1 MHEYEFVLV
10 NVFAETHFGGNPLA
24 VFPQAE
30 GLDDETM
37 QQIARQFNLSETAF
51 AFPSESAAA
60 DLRIFTPAHELPLAG
75 HPILGSA
82 SVLQQQQGLPENF
95 VLNTRAKPVYLSGS
109 NNTMTLKIS
118 GYTCRPSSASRV
130 ELAEAAGICEAEIAE
145 HAYWLDSGSPQ
156 LLLQVYT
163 AAALE
168 NARIDYAKLN
178 AVCRADSGRTMIYLW
193 HEQGDT
199 VQARMFYAQNGTIL
213 EDSGTGSA
221 CANLGAYYL
230 FRGTFP
236 RKRSVRQG
244 DQTGR
249 PNRLSLRVDEAE
261 NIYVGGCVV
270 EVGRGMFKL
279 PS

>member
-30 GLDDETM
+30 GLDDATM

-130 ELAEAAGICEAEIAE
+130 ELAEAAGITEAQIAE

-156 LLLQVYT
+156 LLLQVST
-163 AAALE
+163 AAAL
-168 NARIDYAKLN
+168 ADACIDYAKLN

-199 VQARMFYAQNGTIL
+199 VEARMFYAQNGTIL

-230 FRGTFP
+230 SRGTFP
-236 RKRSVRQG
+236 LTRSVRQG

-261 NIYVGGCVV
+261 NIYVGGRVV
-270 EVGRGMFKL
+270 EVGHGVFTL
-279 PS
+279 PL

>member
-1 MHEYEFVLV
+1 M
-10 NVFAETHFGGNPLA
+10 A
-24 VFPQAE
+24 
-30 GLDDETM
+30 
-37 QQIARQFNLSETAF
+37 
-51 AFPSESAAA
+51 
-60 DLRIFTPAHELPLAG
+60 TPHTLHAG
-75 HPILGSA
+75 YA
-82 SVLQQQQGLPENF
+82 C
-95 VLNTRAKPVYLSGS
+95 
-109 NNTMTLKIS
+109 
-118 GYTCRPSSASRV
+118 CRLSSASRV
-130 ELAEAAGICEAEIAE
+130 ELAEATGICEAQIAE

-193 HEQGDT
+193 HEQDDT

-213 EDSGTGSA
+213 EDNGTGSA

-230 FRGTFP
+230 SRGTFP
-236 RKRSVRQG
+236 LKRSVRQG

-261 NIYVGGCVV
+261 NIYVGGRVV
-270 EVGRGMFKL
+270 EVGRGVFKL
-279 PS
+279 PR